1 MNNKLEKLTQASEM
15 LKAIAHPIRL
25 TIVQLLGNNQRMSVT
40 SIHKALNIEQA
51 VTSHHLNILKNKGV
65 LNVDREGKYCF
76 YFLKNQHFAEI
87 VTCINKCEE

>member
-25 TIVQLLGNNQRMSVT
+25 TIVQLLGNNKRMSVT
-40 SIHKALNIEQA
+40 AIHEVLNIEQA
-51 VTSHHLNILKNKGV
+51 IASHHLNILKNKGV

-76 YFLKNQHFAEI
+76 YFLKHQHFAEI
-87 VTCINKCEE
+87 VICINKCEE